1 MALIA
6 HTAGSLAAAALL
18 AVCLVLQA
26 TAGSALWGAL
36 AFALAMLLFV
46 GRWGIDVGVW
56 LDRRLR
62 VSAPAPQP

>member
-1 MALIA
+1 MPLIA

-18 AVCLVLQA
+18 AICLVLQA
-26 TAGSALWGAL
+26 VAPSPVWGAI

-56 LDRRLR
+56 LDRRLN
-62 VSAPAPQP
+62 AAAAPQS